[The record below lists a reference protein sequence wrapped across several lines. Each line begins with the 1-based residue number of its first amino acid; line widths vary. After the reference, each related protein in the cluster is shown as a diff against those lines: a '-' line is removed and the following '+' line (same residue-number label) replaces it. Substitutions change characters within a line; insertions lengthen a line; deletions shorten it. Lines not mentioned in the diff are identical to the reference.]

1 MKKYQAPN
9 AHRAGVSHIY
19 FAQVLAFFPTPRK
32 GKNLRGKSPFCLPV
46 LDTKDIGQCLPVK
59 DHPTKMGSNLIV
71 LWLFVLTTR
80 QLGFLT
86 SIHMRLIK
94 IHPLGF
100 GLQDQILSL
109 NKSTEG
115 ELVGHS
121 SPRTAI
127 GEKPSNPF
135 RFKHLGYLV
144 SQFTCHK
151 LAGGRSVLCT
161 RQAFMVRPPTT
172 IAGRPT
178 AQTRLDNYFQ

>member
-80 QLGFLT
+80 
-86 SIHMRLIK
+86 
-94 IHPLGF
+94 
-100 GLQDQILSL
+100 
-109 NKSTEG
+109 
-115 ELVGHS
+115 
-121 SPRTAI
+121 
-127 GEKPSNPF
+127 
-135 RFKHLGYLV
+135 
-144 SQFTCHK
+144 
-151 LAGGRSVLCT
+151 
-161 RQAFMVRPPTT
+161 
-172 IAGRPT
+172 
-178 AQTRLDNYFQ
+178 